1 MDIMTET
8 SKRIEE
14 LEEENKELK
23 EKLDDCRKLLKIA
36 ADDLEKAYQSIN
48 NITDCHLEWK
58 YADEVRE
65 VLKDK

>member
-23 EKLDDCRKLLKIA
+23 EKLDKCRKLLLPLRRK
-36 ADDLEKAYQSIN
+36 N
-48 NITDCHLEWK
+48 G
-58 YADEVRE
+58 R
-65 VLKDK
+65 